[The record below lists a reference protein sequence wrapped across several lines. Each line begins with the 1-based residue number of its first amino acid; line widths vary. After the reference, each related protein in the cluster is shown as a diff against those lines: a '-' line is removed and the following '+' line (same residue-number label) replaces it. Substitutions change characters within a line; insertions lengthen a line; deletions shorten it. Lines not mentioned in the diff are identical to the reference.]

1 MGNGYGA
8 SLLHRTPTSYIVV
21 IIIEIW
27 YSVVCIGLWGS
38 DYGASLL
45 QRTPTSYIVIM
56 IIIIIYRMAARL
68 GSKRVGKKVPAPT
81 LENQ

>member
-8 SLLHRTPTSYIVV
+8 ALLHRTPTSYIVV

-27 YSVVCIGLWGS
+27 YSVVCIGFWGS
-38 DYGASLL
+38 EYGASLL

-56 IIIIIYRMAARL
+56 IIWDIKYRYY
-68 GSKRVGKKVPAPT
+68 RVGCIDMI
-81 LENQ
+81 